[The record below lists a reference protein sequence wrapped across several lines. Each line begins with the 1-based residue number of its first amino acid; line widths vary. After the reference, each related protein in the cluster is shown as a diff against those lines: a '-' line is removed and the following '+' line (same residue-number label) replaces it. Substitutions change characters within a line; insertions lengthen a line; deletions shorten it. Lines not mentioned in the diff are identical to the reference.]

1 MGGILRPPHS
11 AGRRARFVGEVEGKP
26 REFFIIGM
34 GGAVNQ
40 KGMVGFENNCWERVA
55 DAGVM
60 IYDEAP
66 DPLGGGEAV

>member
-1 MGGILRPPHS
+1 M
-11 AGRRARFVGEVEGKP
+11 
-26 REFFIIGM
+26 
-34 GGAVNQ
+34 NQ
-40 KGMVGFENNCWERVA
+40 KGMVGFEYNCWERVA